1 MTARRPYVEVD
12 SGRILTRMTRRDPF
26 GEIEEL
32 FERMDREFEKLG
44 DSLDTPGGRTV
55 PVDVIEDAEAVTVLA
70 DLPGFTADEISV
82 ELDDEA
88 LTVAATPADD
98 AEPGDAG
105 TTAVVAD
112 DPAGD
117 GSQYHRRERRRGSA
131 SRRIPLPAAV
141 EPDAATA
148 AHDDGVLTVTLPKR
162 SASDDGHRIDVE

>member
-1 MTARRPYVEVD
+1 M
-12 SGRILTRMTRRDPF
+12 SRRDPF

-55 PVDVIEDAEAVTVLA
+55 PVDVIEDADAVTVLA

-88 LTVAATPADD
+88 LTVAATPAGD
-98 AEPGDAG
+98 AETGDAD
-105 TTAVVAD
+105 AVVAD
-112 DPAGD
+112 EPAAD
-117 GSQYHRRERRRGSA
+117 GPQYHRRERRRGSA

-162 SASDDGHRIDVE
+162 SASDDGGHRIDVE

>member
-1 MTARRPYVEVD
+1 
-12 SGRILTRMTRRDPF
+12 MTRRDPF

-88 LTVAATPADD
+88 LTVAATPAGD
-98 AEPGDAG
+98 AETGDAD
-105 TTAVVAD
+105 AVVAD
-112 DPAGD
+112 EPAGD
-117 GSQYHRRERRRGSA
+117 GPQYHRRERRRGSA

-162 SASDDGHRIDVE
+162 SASDDGGHRIDVE